1 MTEIE
6 YQSTTEMP
14 ATTELPK
21 MSGAAVASLVS
32 SLILC
37 CPVTTVVGLILGVIG
52 FFMTGHG
59 KRRGRGLAIAG
70 FVIGAVTTAAWV
82 IGGTWVWNAGMKV
95 VLSGPDLVMKAGV
108 AGDDEEARSYF
119 AAGHEPSAEEI
130 AAFVKEAEGRYGAFI
145 SAEIKDDG
153 NSVQPGGDVFDL
165 PYVFRFKDEQRDAS
179 VTFYT
184 VTEDK
189 PAQTG
194 SGSYVGITMIKI
206 LDTDDGKIVLRRR
219 LSERDPEEE
228 PAP

>member
-1 MTEIE
+1 MTESE
-6 YQSTTEMP
+6 YQSTTEVTT
-14 ATTELPK
+14 TTELPK
-21 MSGAAVASLVS
+21 MSGVAVASLVS

-37 CPVTTVVGLILGVIG
+37 CPVTTVVGLILGVVG
-52 FFMTGHG
+52 FFMTGSG

-70 FVIGAVTTAAWV
+70 FVIGAVTTVAWV

-145 SAEIKDDG
+145 SAEIKDDA
-153 NSVQPGGDVFDL
+153 NAAQPGGEVFDL
-165 PYVFRFKDEQRDAS
+165 PYLFRFKNEQREAA
-179 VTFYT
+179 VTFHT
-184 VTEDK
+184 VSGDA
-189 PAQTG
+189 PAATA
-194 SGSYVGITMIKI
+194 SGSYVGIVTIKI
-206 LDTDDGKIVLRRR
+206 VDKEAGKIVLRRR
-219 LSERDPEEE
+219 RPEPADE